1 MWRRGASVAVDGRQP
16 SERAEPGAAGSRGQR
31 EAGEGLSIVLWFKSR
46 NIIYEISV
54 SDDPSQIIKCYYLIK
69 CYHILFYFEGNN
81 LYFRYMKMSFPPS
94 DTQRLSGRTTEGM
107 DFGVRNTY
115 KMLSDFTCMID
126 TMRTIQ
132 KSLRFLFHEIL
143 LSAIEHLFSYSQMC
157 CLTCENWLNDVT
169 G

>member
-1 MWRRGASVAVDGRQP
+1 MKKRHLCDSGRKAAFRKGRAWSCREQRTKGSWRGAFNCVVIQ
-16 SERAEPGAAGSRGQR
+16 
-31 EAGEGLSIVLWFKSR
+31 VR

-54 SDDPSQIIKCYYLIK
+54 FDDPSQIIKCYYLIK

-94 DTQRLSGRTTEGM
+94 DTQRLSGRTIEDM

-126 TMRTIQ
+126 TMRTI
-132 KSLRFLFHEIL
+132 KNHSSFCFMK
-143 LSAIEHLFSYSQMC
+143 FYSQ
-157 CLTCENWLNDVT
+157 L
-169 G
+169 

>member
-1 MWRRGASVAVDGRQP
+1 MKKRRLCDSGRKAAFRKGRAWSCREHRTKGSWRGALNCVVIQ
-16 SERAEPGAAGSRGQR
+16 
-31 EAGEGLSIVLWFKSR
+31 VR

-54 SDDPSQIIKCYYLIK
+54 FDDPSQIIKCYHLIK

-81 LYFRYMKMSFPPS
+81 FYFRYMEMSFPPS

-115 KMLSDFTCMID
+115 KMLSDFTCTTD

-132 KSLRFLFHEIL
+132 KSLKFLFHEIL
-143 LSAIEHLFSYSQMC
+143 LWTIEYLFSYSQIC
-157 CLTCENWLNDVT
+157 CSICENRLNDVT